1 MNTTNVD
8 DKNIELETYTYIKD
22 IRHNCYD
29 IKTAFKKYEGENYMP
44 FEEILT
50 VPCSFAFTYPH
61 QEVDNLLSSIYG
73 IKKDFIS
80 IKKVIF
86 NDPATI
92 VYWKDGTKTIV
103 KCQKGDTYDK
113 EKGLALCFMKKLFKN
128 KGNFNDIFR
137 KYITEEE
144 K

>member
-1 MNTTNVD
+1 MSATNVD
-8 DKNIELETYTYIKD
+8 NKDIKLKSYMYIKD
-22 IRHNCYD
+22 IMHNSYD
-29 IKTAFKKYEGENYMP
+29 IITTFEKHEGENHMP
-44 FEEILT
+44 IDKISTAPYFFDY
-50 VPCSFAFTYPH
+50 VYPH
-61 QEVDNLLSSIYG
+61 QEIDNLLSSIYG
-73 IKKDFIS
+73 IKEDFTS